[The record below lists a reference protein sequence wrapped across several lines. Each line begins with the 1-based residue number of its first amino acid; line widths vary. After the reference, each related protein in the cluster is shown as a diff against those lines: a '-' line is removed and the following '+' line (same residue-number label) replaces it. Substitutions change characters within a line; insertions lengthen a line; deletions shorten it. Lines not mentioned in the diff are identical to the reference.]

1 MGVEPEVVGGAGEQP
16 EAGGGAAG
24 PPVKRQGET
33 PRRQIRRAKQATRRR
48 FSAEDKIRIVMEGI
62 RGEEPVS
69 AICRRE
75 GIQSTV
81 YYRWLKDFMEA
92 GKQRLRG
99 DTLRE
104 AGRDEVQA
112 LKAENQRL
120 KELVADYALETLALK
135 KSLTEG

>member
-1 MGVEPEVVGGAGEQP
+1 MESEAQLNASPGEPAP
-16 EAGGGAAG
+16 AG
-24 PPVKRQGET
+24 PAAPPRQGET
-33 PRRQIRRAKQATRRR
+33 PRQQIRRAKKVTRRR
-48 FSAEDKIRIVMEGI
+48 FSAEDKIRIVMEGV

-69 AICRRE
+69 VLCRRE

-92 GKQRLRG
+92 GKQRLKG

-104 AGRDEVQA
+104 AGKEEVQA

-120 KELVADYALETLALK
+120 KELVADYALEVVALK
-135 KSLTEG
+135 KSLMEE